1 MLRHS
6 RQDMTFPSIDLLTA
20 PRVVVRPVT
29 EADLPDLFEV
39 NGDDEVT
46 KFLPYAT
53 WNSLVDGAAWLRR
66 MQVLGEAGAAQQ
78 LVVERKSDGK
88 VLGGVLL
95 FKHEAGSARLELGY
109 VLGRQYWRQ
118 GFAREALTAVC
129 DHLFRTA
136 GIRRI
141 EAEVDPGNVA
151 SCAVLASL
159 GFTLEG
165 RLRERWVCKGRTYDS
180 DIHGCLA
187 VDWSRRACL

>member
-1 MLRHS
+1 MS
-6 RQDMTFPSIDLLTA
+6 FPTIDLLIA
-20 PRVVVRPVT
+20 PRVVVRPV
-29 EADLPDLFEV
+29 ADSDLPDLFEV

-53 WNSLVDGAAWLRR
+53 WSSLVDGAAWLRR
-66 MQVLGEAGAAQQ
+66 MQALGQAGSAQQ

-95 FKHEAGSARLELGY
+95 FKHDPASARLELGY
-109 VLGRQYWRQ
+109 VLGRSHWRQ
-118 GFAREALTAVC
+118 GFAREALARVC

-141 EAEVDPGNVA
+141 EAEVDPDNAG
-151 SCAVLASL
+151 SCAVLESL

-165 RLRERWVCKGRTYDS
+165 RLRQRWVVKGRTSDS
-180 DIHGCLA
+180 NLYGCL
-187 VDWSRRACL
+187 DQEWIERERSR